1 MNKILKILMVEDT
14 ASDAEI
20 ELALLKRSGLSFES
34 VVAMTKEDF
43 LLHLDQFEPDLILAD
58 NTLPQFSATEALKII
73 RERSLHIPLI
83 LVTGTVSEEFA
94 ASIIKLG
101 ADDYILKDR
110 LVRLPAAIEAALKK
124 KKAEE
129 QLRQEQEQNRFKAS
143 LLATVGQAVVA
154 TSLDGTIT
162 YWNNAA
168 EKIYGWTAEEA
179 LGNNIIELTPVSF
192 KKNKGN
198 EIMDYLKRGDSW
210 SGEILATKKDGGVFP
225 AFITDSPVYNQ
236 QGEMTGIIGVS
247 TDISERKKTEQELNE
262 MEQKILNQKIQ
273 EQKRITRAV
282 IIAQEQ
288 ERNYIGRELHDNIN
302 QLLAGT
308 KLYLGMAA
316 KSTKNIKET
325 VMYCMELIDNS
336 IEEIRLLSSRHVT
349 PLKNV
354 DLEKLIENLIDN
366 LNKATSIK
374 TVLVYK
380 IANPLLN
387 DDLKLNIYRIIQEQA
402 NNIIKHSVAQNV
414 TITIEELNNTINVK
428 VTDDGKGFEITK
440 ERSGIGISNIINRV
454 ETFNGKF
461 KIESSV
467 GNGCR
472 MWVSLPLVN

>member
-1 MNKILKILMVEDT
+1 MNKMLKILMVEDT
-14 ASDAEI
+14 ASDADI
-20 ELALLKRSGLSFES
+20 ELRLLKRSGLKFES

-58 NTLPQFSATEALKII
+58 NTLPQFSATEALEII

-94 ASIIKLG
+94 AGIIKLG
-101 ADDYILKDR
+101 AEDYILKDR

-129 QLRQEQEQNRFKAS
+129 QLRQQQEQNRFKAS

-154 TSLDGTIT
+154 TDLNGSVT

-168 EKIYGWTAEEA
+168 EKIYGWTEEEA
-179 LGNNIIELTPVSF
+179 IGNNIIELTPVSF
-192 KKNKGN
+192 PKKKGN
-198 EIMDYLKRGDSW
+198 EIMEYLKRGDSW
-210 SGEILATKKDGGVFP
+210 SGEILAKKKDGSIFP
-225 AFITDSPVYNQ
+225 AFLTDSPIRNQ

-247 TDISERKKTEQELNE
+247 TDISERKRTEQELLE
-262 MEQKILNQKIQ
+262 MEQRILNQKIQ
-273 EQKRITRAV
+273 EQKKITRAV

-316 KSTKNIKET
+316 KNTQNIKET
-325 VMYCMELIDNS
+325 IMYCIELIDNS

-374 TVLVYK
+374 TVLMYK
-380 IANPLLN
+380 ITNPLN
-387 DDLKLNIYRIIQEQA
+387 DDLKLNIYRIIQEQT
-402 NNIIKHSVAQNV
+402 NNIIKHSSAQNV
-414 TITIEELNNTINVK
+414 TITIEELNNMINMK
-428 VTDDGKGFEITK
+428 VTDDGKGFDITK

-467 GNGCR
+467 GNGCKI
-472 MWVSLPLVN
+472 WVSLPC

>member
-1 MNKILKILMVEDT
+1 MNKMLKILMVEDT
-14 ASDAEI
+14 ASDADI
-20 ELALLKRSGLSFES
+20 ELTLLKRSGLKFES

-58 NTLPQFSATEALKII
+58 NTLPQFSATEALEII

-94 ASIIKLG
+94 AGIIKLG
-101 ADDYILKDR
+101 AEDYILKDR

-129 QLRQEQEQNRFKAS
+129 QLRQQQEQNRFKAS

-154 TSLDGTIT
+154 TDLNGSVT

-168 EKIYGWTAEEA
+168 EKIYGWTEEEA
-179 LGNNIIELTPVSF
+179 IGNNIIELTPVSF
-192 KKNKGN
+192 PKKKGN
-198 EIMDYLKRGDSW
+198 EIMEYLKRGDSW
-210 SGEILATKKDGGVFP
+210 SGEILAKKKDGSIFP
-225 AFITDSPVYNQ
+225 AFLTDSPIRNQ

-247 TDISERKKTEQELNE
+247 TDISERKKTEQELIE
-262 MEQKILNQKIQ
+262 MEQRILNQKIQ
-273 EQKRITRAV
+273 EQKKITRAV

-316 KSTKNIKET
+316 KNTQNIKET
-325 VMYCMELIDNS
+325 IMYCIELIDNS

-374 TVLVYK
+374 TVLMYK
-380 IANPLLN
+380 ITNPLN
-387 DDLKLNIYRIIQEQA
+387 DDLKLNIYRIIQEQT
-402 NNIIKHSVAQNV
+402 NNIIKHSSAQNV
-414 TITIEELNNTINVK
+414 TITIEELNNMINMK
-428 VTDDGKGFEITK
+428 VTDDGKGFDITK

-467 GNGCR
+467 GNGCKI
-472 MWVSLPLVN
+472 WVSLPC

>member
-1 MNKILKILMVEDT
+1 MNKMLKILMVEDT
-14 ASDAEI
+14 ASDADI
-20 ELALLKRSGLSFES
+20 ELRLLKKSGLKFEY
-34 VVAMTKEDF
+34 VLAMTKEDF

-58 NTLPQFSATEALKII
+58 NTLPQFSATEALEII

-94 ASIIKLG
+94 AGIIKLG

-129 QLRQEQEQNRFKAS
+129 QLRQQQEQNRFKAS

-154 TSLDGTIT
+154 TDLNGLVT

-168 EKIYGWTAEEA
+168 EKIYGWTEEEA
-179 LGNNIIELTPVSF
+179 IGNNIIGLTPVSF
-192 KKNKGN
+192 PKKKGN
-198 EIMDYLKRGDSW
+198 EIMEYLKRGDSW
-210 SGEILATKKDGGVFP
+210 SGEILAKKKDGSVFP
-225 AFITDSPVYNQ
+225 AFLTDSPVRNQ

-247 TDISERKKTEQELNE
+247 TDISERKKTEEELLE
-262 MEQKILNQKIQ
+262 MEQRILNQKIQ
-273 EQKRITRAV
+273 EQKKITRAV

-316 KSTKNIKET
+316 KNTQNIKET
-325 VMYCMELIDNS
+325 ITYCIQLIDNS

-380 IANPLLN
+380 ITNPLN
-387 DDLKLNIYRIIQEQA
+387 DDLKLNIYRIIQEQT
-402 NNIIKHSVAQNV
+402 NNIIKHSAAQNV
-414 TITIEELNNTINVK
+414 TITIEELNNMINMK
-428 VTDDGKGFEITK
+428 VTDDGKGFDITK
-440 ERSGIGISNIINRV
+440 ERGGIGISNIINRV

-467 GNGCR
+467 GNGCKI
-472 MWVSLPLVN
+472 WISLPS

>member
-1 MNKILKILMVEDT
+1 MDRILKILIVEDT

-20 ELALLKRSGLSFES
+20 ELMLLKRSGLKFES
-34 VVAMTKEDF
+34 AVAMTKEDF
-43 LLHLDQFEPDLILAD
+43 LLHLDQFEPGLILAD

-73 RERSLHIPLI
+73 RERALHIPFI

-94 ASIIKLG
+94 AGIIKLG

-110 LVRLPAAIEAALKK
+110 LTRLPAAIEAALQKK
-124 KKAEE
+124 ESEK
-129 QLRQEQEQNRFKAS
+129 QLRQQQEQNRFKAS
-143 LLATVGQAVVA
+143 LLATVGQAVIA
-154 TSLDGTIT
+154 TDLNGLIT
-162 YWNNAA
+162 YWNSAA
-168 EKIYGWTAEEA
+168 EKIYGWTEEEA
-179 LGNNIIELTPVSF
+179 LGNSIIELTPVSF
-192 KKNKGN
+192 PHNKGN
-198 EIMDYLKRGDSW
+198 EIMECLKRGDSW
-210 SGEILATKKDGGVFP
+210 SGEILARKKDGSIFPVFV
-225 AFITDSPVYNQ
+225 TDSPICNQ

-247 TDISERKKTEQELNE
+247 TDISERKKTEQELIE
-262 MEQKILNQKIQ
+262 MEQRILKQKVQ
-273 EQKRITRAV
+273 EQKKITRAV

-308 KLYLGMAA
+308 KLYLGIAA
-316 KSTKNIKET
+316 KNTKNIKET

-336 IEEIRLLSSRHVT
+336 IEEIRLLSSKHVT

-380 IANPLLN
+380 ITNPLN
-387 DDLKLNIYRIIQEQA
+387 DDLKLNIYRIIQEQT
-402 NNIIKHSVAQNV
+402 NNIIKHSAAKNV
-414 TITIEELNNTINVK
+414 TIAIEELNNMINMK
-428 VTDDGKGFEITK
+428 VSDDGKGFDTTK

-467 GNGCR
+467 GNGCKV
-472 MWVSLPLVN
+472 WVSLPC

>member
-20 ELALLKRSGLSFES
+20 ELMLLKRSGLKFES

-94 ASIIKLG
+94 AGVMKLG

-110 LVRLPAAIEAALKK
+110 LARLPAAIEASLKK

-129 QLRQEQEQNRFKAS
+129 QLRQQQKQNRFKAS

-154 TSLDGTIT
+154 TDLNGVVT

-179 LGNNIIELTPVSF
+179 IGNNVIGLTPVSF
-192 KKNKGN
+192 PKRKGN
-198 EIMDYLKRGDSW
+198 EIMEYLKRGDSW
-210 SGEILATKKDGGVFP
+210 SGEILARKKDGSVFP
-225 AFITDSPVYNQ
+225 AFLTDSPICNQ

-247 TDISERKKTEQELNE
+247 TDISERKKTEQELLE
-262 MEQKILNQKIQ
+262 MEQRILNQKIQ
-273 EQKRITRAV
+273 EQKKITRAV

-316 KSTKNIKET
+316 KNTQNIKET
-325 VMYCMELIDNS
+325 IMYCMELIDNS
-336 IEEIRLLSSRHVT
+336 IEEIRMLSSKHVT

-366 LNKATSIK
+366 LNKATSIRA
-374 TVLVYK
+374 LIVYK
-380 IANPLLN
+380 ITNPLN
-387 DDLKLNIYRIIQEQA
+387 DDLKLNIYRIIQEQT
-402 NNIIKHSVAQNV
+402 NNIIKHSAAQNV
-414 TITIEELNNTINVK
+414 TITIEELNNMINMK
-428 VTDDGKGFEITK
+428 VTDDGKGFDINK

-454 ETFNGKF
+454 ETFNGNF
-461 KIESSV
+461 KMESSI
-467 GNGCR
+467 GNGCKI
-472 MWVSLPLVN
+472 WVSLPVR

>member
-1 MNKILKILMVEDT
+1 MNKMLKILMVEDT
-14 ASDAEI
+14 ASDADI
-20 ELALLKRSGLSFES
+20 ELRLLKRAGLKFEH
-34 VVAMTKEDF
+34 VLAMTKEDF
-43 LLHLDQFEPDLILAD
+43 LLHLDQFQPDLILAD
-58 NTLPQFSATEALKII
+58 NTLPQFSATEALEII
-73 RERSLHIPLI
+73 RERALHIPVI

-94 ASIIKLG
+94 AGIIKLG

-110 LVRLPAAIEAALKK
+110 LARLPAAIEAALQKK
-124 KKAEE
+124 EAEE
-129 QLRQEQEQNRFKAS
+129 QLRQQQEQNRFKAS

-154 TSLDGTIT
+154 TDLNGLVT

-179 LGNNIIELTPVSF
+179 IGNNIIGLTPVSF
-192 KKNKGN
+192 PKKKGD
-198 EIMDYLKRGDSW
+198 EIMEYLKRGDSW
-210 SGEILATKKDGGVFP
+210 SGEILAKKKDGSVFP
-225 AFITDSPVYNQ
+225 AFLTDSPILNQ

-247 TDISERKKTEQELNE
+247 TDISERKKTEQELLE
-262 MEQKILNQKIQ
+262 MEQRILNQKIQ
-273 EQKRITRAV
+273 EQKKITRAV

-316 KSTKNIKET
+316 KNTQNIKET
-325 VMYCMELIDNS
+325 IMYCIELIDNS
-336 IEEIRLLSSRHVT
+336 IEEIRLLSSKHVT

-374 TVLVYK
+374 TVLAYK
-380 IANPLLN
+380 ITNPLN
-387 DDLKLNIYRIIQEQA
+387 DDLKLNIYRIIQEQT
-402 NNIIKHSVAQNV
+402 NNIIKHSGAQNV
-414 TITIEELNNTINVK
+414 TITIEEQNNMINMK
-428 VTDDGKGFEITK
+428 VTDDGKGFDVTK

-467 GNGCR
+467 GNGCKI
-472 MWVSLPLVN
+472 WVSLPS

>member
-1 MNKILKILMVEDT
+1 MNKMLKILMVEDT
-14 ASDAEI
+14 ASDADI
-20 ELALLKRSGLSFES
+20 ELRLLKKSGLKFEY
-34 VVAMTKEDF
+34 VLAMTKEDF

-58 NTLPQFSATEALKII
+58 NTLPQFSATEALEII

-94 ASIIKLG
+94 AGIIKLG

-129 QLRQEQEQNRFKAS
+129 QLRQQQEQNRFKAS

-154 TSLDGTIT
+154 TDLNGLVT

-168 EKIYGWTAEEA
+168 EKIYGWTEEEA
-179 LGNNIIELTPVSF
+179 IGNNIIGLTPVSF
-192 KKNKGN
+192 PKKKGN
-198 EIMDYLKRGDSW
+198 EIMEYLKRGDSW
-210 SGEILATKKDGGVFP
+210 SGEILAKKKDGSVFP
-225 AFITDSPVYNQ
+225 AFLTDSPVRNQ

-247 TDISERKKTEQELNE
+247 TDISERKKTEEELLE
-262 MEQKILNQKIQ
+262 MEQRILNQKIQ
-273 EQKRITRAV
+273 EQKKITRAV

-316 KSTKNIKET
+316 KNTQNIKET
-325 VMYCMELIDNS
+325 ITYCIQLIDNS

-380 IANPLLN
+380 ITNRLN
-387 DDLKLNIYRIIQEQA
+387 DDLKLNIYRIIQEQT
-402 NNIIKHSVAQNV
+402 NNIIKHSAAQNV
-414 TITIEELNNTINVK
+414 TITIEELNNMINMK
-428 VTDDGKGFEITK
+428 VTDDGKGFDITK
-440 ERSGIGISNIINRV
+440 ERGGIGISNIINRV

-467 GNGCR
+467 GNGCKI
-472 MWVSLPLVN
+472 WISLPS

>member
-1 MNKILKILMVEDT
+1 MNKMLKILMVEDT
-14 ASDAEI
+14 ASDADI
-20 ELALLKRSGLSFES
+20 ELRLLKKSGLKFEY
-34 VVAMTKEDF
+34 VLAMTKEDF

-58 NTLPQFSATEALKII
+58 NTLPQFSATEALEII

-94 ASIIKLG
+94 AGIIKLG

-129 QLRQEQEQNRFKAS
+129 QLRQQQEQNRFKAS

-154 TSLDGTIT
+154 TDLNGLVT

-168 EKIYGWTAEEA
+168 EKIYGWTEEEA
-179 LGNNIIELTPVSF
+179 IGNNIIGLTPVSF
-192 KKNKGN
+192 PKKKGN
-198 EIMDYLKRGDSW
+198 EIMEYLKRGDSW
-210 SGEILATKKDGGVFP
+210 SGEILAKKKDGSVFP
-225 AFITDSPVYNQ
+225 AFLTDSPVRNQ

-247 TDISERKKTEQELNE
+247 TDISERKKTEEELLE
-262 MEQKILNQKIQ
+262 MEQRILNQKIQ
-273 EQKRITRAV
+273 EQKKITRAV

-316 KSTKNIKET
+316 KNTQNIKET
-325 VMYCMELIDNS
+325 ITYCIQLIDNS

-354 DLEKLIENLIDN
+354 NLEKLIENLIDN

-380 IANPLLN
+380 ITNRLN
-387 DDLKLNIYRIIQEQA
+387 DDLKLNIYRIIQEQT
-402 NNIIKHSVAQNV
+402 NNIIKHSAAQNV
-414 TITIEELNNTINVK
+414 TITIEELNNMINMK
-428 VTDDGKGFEITK
+428 VTDDGKGFDITK
-440 ERSGIGISNIINRV
+440 ERGGIGISNIINRV

-467 GNGCR
+467 GNGCKI
-472 MWVSLPLVN
+472 WISLPS